1 LLIQETEMNA
11 VTDDNFDAL
20 LSRNNTCMVMFGASW
35 CGPCNR
41 LKPLIEQIAGDNVAY
56 FDVEGAQ
63 TPRKFNLRG
72 VPTLIVFQ
80 NGEEVTRAHTLT
92 PQIRQL
98 LGS

>member
-1 LLIQETEMNA
+1 MNA

-20 LSRNNTCMVMFGASW
+20 LSGNNTCMVMFGASW

-41 LKPLIEQIAGDNVAY
+41 HKPLIEQIAGDNVAC

-72 VPTLIVFQ
+72 VPTLIVVQ